1 MFFELI
7 RLQFLKSVRSTS
19 FAKSLLTNILLGFLV
34 VLLLGYLLGAG
45 LFLKQIINILAE
57 GKDPLVVLNSYLIYY
72 FLFEFMYRYFIQ
84 KLPVVELESLLHL
97 PIGKARIMHILL
109 LRSFISPLSI
119 ISLLLFL
126 PFSIDV
132 VASQFGGMAAIF
144 WLGSILLTSWTL
156 HWFMLWFKQRFE
168 DGIIGLIVVF
178 AVLLLGGG
186 SSYMGWFNLGEIMKP
201 VFDFAISSP
210 IPVAILAVVMASS
223 YWLCFRF
230 YHSNAYLEDL
240 SEDDGVRFINQSI
253 GFFSRFGLAGEL
265 ANLEWKL
272 IIRHKKS
279 RTILMLSG
287 FFLLYG
293 LIFYRNPAYQTEDGG
308 IQSLFIFVG
317 VFITGIFMIQYGQ
330 QFLSWNSA
338 NFDFFLN
345 RKDGIE
351 ALVKGKYLLLG
362 AISVISFLASVPYAF
377 FGWQFLFIHIATFLF
392 NVGILI
398 HVIIYF
404 AIWKPKPMDLNKGA
418 MFNYEGIGAAQFLI
432 MIPMMAG
439 PYIIYL
445 PFSMLFGDYAGLIA
459 LGIAGIIGLLAF
471 RRLSQINIDRIKTN
485 RYEISSSFRQEL

>member
-57 GKDPLVVLNSYLIYY
+57 GKDALVVLNSYLIYY

-210 IPVAILAVVMASS
+210 IPLAILAVVMAGS

-471 RRLSQINIDRIKTN
+471 KRLSQINIDRIKTN

>member
-7 RLQFLKSVRSTS
+7 RLQYLKSVRSTS

-34 VLLLGYLLGAG
+34 ILLLGYVLGAG
-45 LFLKQIINILAE
+45 LFLKIIISELAE
-57 GKDPLVVLNSYLIYY
+57 SQDPLEVLNSYLIYY

-126 PFSIDV
+126 PFSVDV
-132 VASQFGGMAAIF
+132 VASQFGVMAAGF
-144 WLGSILLTSWTL
+144 WLGSILLTSWTI

-168 DGIIGLIVVF
+168 GSIIGLIVVF
-178 AVLLLGGG
+178 SALLLGGG
-186 SSYMGWFNLGEIMKP
+186 STYMGWFNLGEIMKP
-201 VFDFAISSP
+201 VFDFSIQSP
-210 IPVAILAVVMASS
+210 LPLLVLALVMCFS
-223 YWLCFRF
+223 YWLAYRF
-230 YHSNAYLEDL
+230 YLANAYLEDL
-240 SEDDGVRFINQSI
+240 SDEEDVRFVNQSI
-253 GFFSRFGLAGEL
+253 GFLSRFGLPGEI

-293 LIFYRNPAYQTEDGG
+293 LIFYNNPAYQTEPGE
-308 IQSLFIFVG
+308 IYSMFIFVG
-317 VFITGIFMIQYGQ
+317 AFITGIFMIQYGQ
-330 QFLSWNSA
+330 QFLSWNSS

-351 ALVKGKYLLLG
+351 ALVKGKYLLLMS
-362 AISVISFLASVPYAF
+362 ISVICFLASVPYTF
-377 FGWQFLFIHIATFLF
+377 FGWQFLFIHLATFLF
-392 NVGILI
+392 NIGILI

-404 AIWKPKPMDLNKGA
+404 ALWKPKPMDLNKGA

-432 MIPMMAG
+432 VIPMMAG

-445 PFSMLFGDYAGLIA
+445 PFSLLIGDYAGLLA
-459 LGIAGIIGLLAF
+459 LGIAGIMGLLGFKKLA
-471 RRLSQINIDRIKTN
+471 QINIDRIKSN

>member
-57 GKDPLVVLNSYLIYY
+57 GKDPLAVLNSYLIYY

-210 IPVAILAVVMASS
+210 IPVAILAVVMVGS

-362 AISVISFLASVPYAF
+362 TISVISFLASVPYAF

>member
-7 RLQFLKSVRSTS
+7 RLQYLKSVRSTS

-34 VLLLGYLLGAG
+34 ILLLGYVLGAG
-45 LFLKQIINILAE
+45 LFLKIIISELAE
-57 GKDPLVVLNSYLIYY
+57 SQDPLEVLNSYLIYY

-126 PFSIDV
+126 PFSVDV
-132 VASQFGGMAAIF
+132 VASQFGVMAAGF
-144 WLGSILLTSWTL
+144 WLGSILLTSWTI

-168 DGIIGLIVVF
+168 GSIIGLIVVF
-178 AVLLLGGG
+178 GALLLGGG
-186 SSYMGWFNLGEIMKP
+186 STYMGWFNLGEIMKP
-201 VFDFAISSP
+201 VFDFSIQSP
-210 IPVAILAVVMASS
+210 LPLLVLALVMCFS
-223 YWLCFRF
+223 YWLAYRF
-230 YHSNAYLEDL
+230 YLANAYLEDL
-240 SEDDGVRFINQSI
+240 SDEEDVRFVNQSI
-253 GFFSRFGLAGEL
+253 GFLSRFGLSGEI

-293 LIFYRNPAYQTEDGG
+293 LIFYNNPAYQTEPGE
-308 IQSLFIFVG
+308 IYSMFIFVG
-317 VFITGIFMIQYGQ
+317 AFITGIFMIQYGQ
-330 QFLSWNSA
+330 QFLSWNSS

-351 ALVKGKYLLLG
+351 ALVKGKYLLLMS
-362 AISVISFLASVPYAF
+362 ISVICFLASVPYTF
-377 FGWQFLFIHIATFLF
+377 FGWQFLFIHLATFLF
-392 NVGILI
+392 NIGILI

-404 AIWKPKPMDLNKGA
+404 ALWKPKPMDLNKGA

-432 MIPMMAG
+432 IIPMMAG

-445 PFSMLFGDYAGLIA
+445 PFSLLIGDYAGLLA
-459 LGIAGIIGLLAF
+459 LGIAGIMGLLGFKKLA
-471 RRLSQINIDRIKTN
+471 QINIDRIKSN